1 MPSTASL
8 SPALRAMAVSRAFA
22 GASSW
27 ISPRHAWRFFLLG
40 PMPDA
45 GSTALVSRL
54 FGIRDLVLA
63 LGLGHSDPAVRR
75 AVLTAGVVVDS
86 ADVVATALA
95 LRSGAPRAG
104 LLAAA
109 AGAGTFIV
117 IGATALAH
125 SD

>member
-1 MPSTASL
+1 MSSKASL

-27 ISPRHAWRFFLLG
+27 ISPRHAWRIFLLG

-45 GSTALVSRL
+45 GSTGLVSRL

-63 LGLGHSDPAVRR
+63 LGLGHTDPAVRR

-86 ADVVATALA
+86 ADVVASALA
-95 LRSGAPRAG
+95 LRRGAPRAG
-104 LLAAA
+104 ALAAV
-109 AGAGTFIV
+109 AGAGTFIA
-117 IGATALAH
+117 IGATALAQ

>member
-1 MPSTASL
+1 
-8 SPALRAMAVSRAFA
+8 MAVSRAFA

-27 ISPRHAWRFFLLG
+27 ISPRHAWRVFLLG

-45 GSTALVSRL
+45 GSTGLISRL

-63 LGLGHSDPAVRR
+63 LGLTHSDPAVRR

-86 ADVVATALA
+86 ADVVATVLA
-95 LRSGAPRAG
+95 LRTGAPRTT
-104 LLAAA
+104 LLTVA
-109 AGAGTFIV
+109 AGAGTFIA